1 MTHPRPLREEE
12 MEIEQYKSQMMP
24 SAEEMK
30 RKLDDANKYTNRGC
44 FAGASQPPQTIID
57 RLLFLEDR
65 NKHRDAERHQLAG
78 VLQSLDERIK
88 RIEALLGI

>member
-1 MTHPRPLREEE
+1 

-65 NKHRDAERHQLAG
+65 NKLRDVQNEQLGTA
-78 VLQSLDERIK
+78 LQIFDDRIK